1 MKQYQTNTADK
12 MRPERMIADGDRLIS
27 PLERR
32 KAEERKKRWNNLQQ
46 EWNLTSTMASLSLTW
61 TVGYG
66 DPYRNDQQ
74 DANDQAQLQADQQQ
88 QAQKER
94 MLADG
99 WPRWVPVAESA
110 TCDGLNQW
118 LRTAEILT
126 GEVDA
131 AIATTPRGAFGS
143 SYSFPERIA
152 SALVGAGMPSDLA
165 TWFSSAIGE
174 VWRRWALSWKI
185 PFLPLYPAFAAFP
198 AAQAPPMPNVPF
210 SLGAGVERLNP
221 YEGER
226 TLLPD
231 YLSNTLY
238 ASSCEQV
245 YPGDTSRN
253 ACNDFANWFSRGYFF
268 LMGSSTVSNVLGW
281 GPVPSFA
288 PPYVPVGPV
297 VGGTLRAMPGC
308 VTGRFIG

>member
-1 MKQYQTNTADK
+1 MKQIQTNPADK
-12 MRPERMIADGDRLIS
+12 MRLERMIADGERLIS
-27 PLERR
+27 PQERR

-46 EWNLTSTMASLSLTW
+46 EWKLSPSMVSRSM
-61 TVGYG
+61 TVGYIITQ
-66 DPYRNDQQ
+66 N
-74 DANDQAQLQADQQQ
+74 
-88 QAQKER
+88 
-94 MLADG
+94 
-99 WPRWVPVAESA
+99 S
-110 TCDGLNQW
+110 
-118 LRTAEILT
+118 
-126 GEVDA
+126 
-131 AIATTPRGAFGS
+131 GAGGQ
-143 SYSFPERIA
+143 YSFQGGVA

-185 PFLPLYPAFAAFP
+185 PFLPLYPAFVAFP
-198 AAQAPPMPNVPF
+198 LAQAPPMPSTPF
-210 SLGAGVERLNP
+210 PLGAGVERLNP

-238 ASSCEQV
+238 ASSCEQA
-245 YPGDTSRN
+245 YPGETSRN
-253 ACNDFANWFSRGYFF
+253 ACNDFANWFSRSYFF

-297 VGGTLRAMPGC
+297 VGGTLRGMPGC
-308 VTGRFIG
+308 VAGSFIG